1 MNKTGSISARINAR
15 DKKAAE
21 AVFRKL
27 GITASQAIAM
37 FHKQVQLR
45 NGIPF
50 PVELPN
56 QVTQNAI
63 DEAQSGEGKS
73 FTDTSELYEDLGI

>member
-1 MNKTGSISARINAR
+1 MNKTGSISARINVR

-21 AVFRKL
+21 AVFKKL

-37 FHKQVQLR
+37 FYKQVQLR

-56 QVTQNAI
+56 EVTRNAI
-63 DEAQSGEGKS
+63 DEARTGKGKS
-73 FTDTSELYEDLGI
+73 FTDTSELHQDLGI